1 MSTLTSIPISDP
13 KRFLALQQRY
23 QQELMGDQRLD
34 EAAKVAARRQL
45 LLENNKVDPNW
56 ALPQV
61 KAMSRKLDRLTRRIR
76 QPFGAGTP
84 TEVDEEDDP
93 ADDFAAG
100 PVQAMVKRF
109 LKPTASAIKTTP
121 ANPPVRRPRVQHTP
135 VVTPSPRRRP
145 PPVTPITGFEQLGLD
160 DESPEDVIDQSYRRL
175 FPNALSPPGTRRA
188 SPQYRLESPPSVRRQ
203 SPAQLPRTPI
213 LYEPFR
219 SSGVSY
225 GPHRVSAPPPDHPF
239 VVGPSR
245 QTPQPIRP
253 LPDPTFD
260 YPLVAQEAY
269 NLQEADKGV
278 QRRKRKRVPSEVRQH
293 VKRLSHTPI
302 ARRTRQAVQKKA
314 KEAATSKGTKLL
326 KSWLKFK

>member
-23 QQELMGDQRLD
+23 QQELMGDQRLE

-45 LLENNKVDPNW
+45 LLENKKVDPHW

-61 KAMSRKLDRLTRRIR
+61 KAMSRKLNRLTRRIR
-76 QPFGAGTP
+76 QPFGAAPP

-109 LKPTASAIKTTP
+109 LKPDKPPTAIKTTP
-121 ANPPVRRPRVQHTP
+121 PNPPVRRPRVQHTP

-145 PPVTPITGFEQLGLD
+145 PPATPLTGFELIKYGDYQETLEERIDRIWKETGLSF
-160 DESPEDVIDQSYRRL
+160 SPTTSTPIS
-175 FPNALSPPGTRRA
+175 SRRA
-188 SPQYRLESPPSVRRQ
+188 SPQYALQSPPSVRRQ
-203 SPAQLPRTPI
+203 SSIARLPRPSRT
-213 LYEPFR
+213 
-219 SSGVSY
+219 VT
-225 GPHRVSAPPPDHPF
+225 APPPDYPF

-245 QTPQPIRP
+245 QS
-253 LPDPTFD
+253 LPPPSFD
-260 YPLVAQEAY
+260 YPVVAQAEY
-269 NLQEADKGV
+269 EQEQAAKGL
-278 QRRKRKRVPSEVRQH
+278 QRRKSKRVPSEVRQH
-293 VKRLSHTPI
+293 VKRLSNTPI
-302 ARRTRQAVQKKA
+302 ARRTRKAVQKKA
-314 KEAATSKGTKLL
+314 KEAATSKGTQFL

>member
-45 LLENNKVDPNW
+45 LLENKKVDPHW

-61 KAMSRKLDRLTRRIR
+61 KAMGRKLDRLTRRIQ
-76 QPFGAGTP
+76 QPFGPAPP

-109 LKPTASAIKTTP
+109 LKPPSAIKTTP

-145 PPVTPITGFEQLGLD
+145 PPVTPITGFEFLD
-160 DESPEDVIDQSYRRL
+160 DDSPETVITRSYRRL
-175 FPNALSPPGTRRA
+175 FPDSVSPPGTRRA

-203 SPAQLPRTPI
+203 LPRTPI
-213 LYEPFR
+213 ASLPR
-219 SSGVSY
+219 PS
-225 GPHRVSAPPPDHPF
+225 HRVTAPPPDYPF

-245 QTPQPIRP
+245 QTPHSIRP

-260 YPLVAQEAY
+260 YPVVAEEAY
-269 NLQEADKGV
+269 ALQEAAKGF
-278 QRRKRKRVPSEVRQH
+278 QRRKRKRVPSDAHQH

-302 ARRTRQAVQKKA
+302 ARRTRKAVQKKA
-314 KEAATSKGTKLL
+314 KEAAASKGTKLL
-326 KSWLKFK
+326 QSWLKFK

>member
-76 QPFGAGTP
+76 QPFGAAP
-84 TEVDEEDDP
+84 PSEVDEEDDP

-145 PPVTPITGFEQLGLD
+145 PPATPITGFEFLDLD
-160 DESPEDVIDQSYRRL
+160 DADSPATVIDRSYRRL
-175 FPNALSPPGTRRA
+175 FPDSASPPGTRRA

-203 SPAQLPRTPI
+203 SPIARLPHP
-213 LYEPFR
+213 
-219 SSGVSY
+219 S
-225 GPHRVSAPPPDHPF
+225 HRVTAPPPDYPF

-253 LPDPTFD
+253 LPDPSFD
-260 YPLVAQEAY
+260 YPVVAQEAY
-269 NLQEADKGV
+269 NLQEAAKGV

-293 VKRLSHTPI
+293 VKRLSQTPI
-302 ARRTRQAVQKKA
+302 ARRTRQAVQKRA
-314 KEAATSKGTKLL
+314 KEAAASKGTKLL